1 MPILRTRPIYT
12 LDLKNKTNFH
22 LYIDGVSSLLFI
34 VKTVTGLFLAGYY
47 TGKYLEGPMMDS
59 GLLISISKNESY
71 KLNVPDHN
79 SKNSYRCMVYD
90 PYFIIF
96 GNA

>member
-1 MPILRTRPIYT
+1 MPILRTKLVFT
-12 LDLKNKTNFH
+12 FDLKNKTNFH

-34 VKTVTGLFLAGYY
+34 VKTVTGLYLAGYY
-47 TGKYLEGPMMDS
+47 TGKYLEGPMLDS
-59 GLLISISKNESY
+59 GLLISISNNESY
-71 KLNVPDHN
+71 KLNVPDYS